1 MKPLK
6 LTMRAFGPYAGE
18 TVIDF
23 EKLQGRHLFLICGP
37 TGAGKT
43 TILDAMCYALYG
55 KTSGDRTG
63 EKMRS
68 DYADSS
74 ERTEVIFD
82 FMLGDKTYRA
92 TRSPAQMVDKKRGSG
107 QTLAAMQASLSEL
120 EDGKEI
126 NTLRTGIEEAAG
138 KLIGLNADQFCQ
150 VILLPQG
157 DFRKL
162 LVAKADEREAILKQ
176 LFKTQR
182 FSDFKDRLKDRLDA
196 KVREKMEKQTRE
208 DQILSSSG
216 ATDEK
221 QLSQMVEEA
230 GKELKEAQDIVKSRE
245 KESNEF
251 REVYQKETALMG
263 HFTELEKAL
272 KQDAAL
278 KNEEGRMKEMEA
290 SLSLIRSARELAP
303 YFVQLDGITREGK
316 QEAVK
321 LKTAR
326 ADMETYARL
335 NETLEKR
342 IQELDAMKEKREEE
356 RKTALKMQDLVP
368 KAKLYGAAVQALKNA
383 KNALSRAEE
392 ETKRRQAAAE
402 AARKARDEQ
411 KEKADAV
418 RKSYIDGQA
427 FLLAEGL
434 EDGVPCPVCGAI
446 HHPAPARGGDHVAK
460 AEDVERAQK
469 EYERASAAYDRANDA
484 KEKHSTG
491 AYAKAVSDHAKADAQ
506 MKTLEEI
513 PAAYRDPKYLE
524 AESTRLL
531 TDIRK
536 WEQDK
541 ETAAAQLRKAGADLS
556 ASQAACRNAEERRE
570 ELVKKYRETESVLKE
585 ASDKAGFQSLDECKE
600 WYKKK
605 DTEESVRK
613 TLEQYRAD
621 RKSTEERIKAEE
633 QETAGKERPD
643 MLALNE
649 KSKALQDQLKKASE
663 RAAALKERTET
674 LQKAVSDARAIEKEL
689 EDLRKEE
696 GLIRGLYDLTSGK
709 KTRITL
715 ERYVL
720 GTLLDDV
727 ANAANLRL
735 LSMSRKRYS
744 LHRMTDESGLG
755 KGGLSLEVSDSF
767 TGRSRPANTLS
778 GGETFLASLSLALG
792 LADVVQSRQGG
803 VRLDTMFIDEGF
815 GTLDPD
821 SLNSA
826 MNTLIDLQNTGRMV
840 GIISHVPELEERID
854 ARLRHTRR
862 KRQQSRIRD
871 HRLRK

>member
-1 MKPLK
+1 
-6 LTMRAFGPYAGE
+6 MRAFGPYAGE

-182 FSDFKDRLKDRLDA
+182 FSEFKDRLKDRLDA

-326 ADMETYARL
+326 ADMKTYSKL

-383 KNALSRAEE
+383 QNALSRAEE
-392 ETKRRQAAAE
+392 ETKRLQASAE
-402 AARKARDEQ
+402 AARKAREAQ

-513 PAAYRDPKYLE
+513 PEAYRDPKYLE

-735 LSMSRKRYS
+735 LSMSRRRYS

-755 KGGLSLEVSDSF
+755 KGGLSLEVFDSF

-854 ARLRHTRR
+854 ARLRVTPAE
-862 KRQQSRIRD
+862 KGSKAEFEIID
-871 HRLRK
+871 

>member
-326 ADMETYARL
+326 ADMETYSKL

-392 ETKRRQAAAE
+392 ETKRFQAAAE

-446 HHPAPARGGDHVAK
+446 HHPAPARGGDYVAK

-506 MKTLEEI
+506 MKTLKEI
-513 PAAYRDPKYLE
+513 PEAYRDPKFLE
-524 AESTRLL
+524 MESTRLL
-531 TDIRK
+531 AGIRK
-536 WEQDK
+536 WERDK

-735 LSMSRKRYS
+735 LSMSRRRYS

-854 ARLRHTRR
+854 ARLRITPAE
-862 KRQQSRIRD
+862 KGSKAEFEIID
-871 HRLRK
+871 

>member
-326 ADMETYARL
+326 ADMETYSKL

-368 KAKLYGAAVQALKNA
+368 KAKLYGAAVQVLKNA

-392 ETKRRQAAAE
+392 ETKRLQAAAE

-513 PAAYRDPKYLE
+513 PEAYRDPKYLE

-735 LSMSRKRYS
+735 LSMSRRRYS

-854 ARLRHTRR
+854 ARLRVTPAE
-862 KRQQSRIRD
+862 KGSKAEFEIID
-871 HRLRK
+871 

>member
-1 MKPLK
+1 MPS
-6 LTMRAFGPYAGE
+6 GE

-182 FSDFKDRLKDRLDA
+182 FSEFKDRLKDRLDA

-208 DQILSSSG
+208 DQILSTAG
-216 ATDEK
+216 AADEK
-221 QLSQMVEEA
+221 QLASIVEEA
-230 GKELKEAQDIVKSRE
+230 EKSLQEAVETTRKQE

-263 HFTELEKAL
+263 HFTELDKAL

-303 YFVQLDGITREGK
+303 YFDQLDGITREGR
-316 QEAVK
+316 QEAQK
-321 LKTAR
+321 LKTAK

-383 KNALSRAEE
+383 QNALSRAEE
-392 ETKRRQAAAE
+392 ETKRLQASAE
-402 AARKARDEQ
+402 AARKARDAQ

-446 HHPAPARGGDHVAK
+446 HHPAPARGGDYVAK

-513 PAAYRDPKYLE
+513 PEAYRDPKYLE

-735 LSMSRKRYS
+735 LSMSRRRYS

-854 ARLRHTRR
+854 ARLRITPAE
-862 KRQQSRIRD
+862 KGSKAEFEIID
-871 HRLRK
+871 

>member
-182 FSDFKDRLKDRLDA
+182 FSEFKDRLKDRLDA

-326 ADMETYARL
+326 ADMETYSKL

-392 ETKRRQAAAE
+392 ETKRLQAAAE

-418 RKSYIDGQA
+418 RKSYIEGQA

-446 HHPAPARGGDHVAK
+446 HHPAPARGGDNVAK

-469 EYERASAAYDRANDA
+469 EYERASAAYDRANDT

-491 AYAKAVSDHAKADAQ
+491 AYAKAMSDHAKADAQ

-513 PAAYRDPKYLE
+513 PEAYRDPKYLE

-570 ELVKKYRETESVLKE
+570 ELVKKYRETESVLKG
-585 ASDKAGFQSLDECKE
+585 ASDKAGFKSLDECKE

-633 QETAGKERPD
+633 QATAGKERPD
-643 MLALNE
+643 MQALNE

-735 LSMSRKRYS
+735 LSMSRRRYS

-854 ARLRHTRR
+854 ARLRVTPAE
-862 KRQQSRIRD
+862 KGSKAEFEIID
-871 HRLRK
+871 

>member
-1 MKPLK
+1 
-6 LTMRAFGPYAGE
+6 
-18 TVIDF
+18 
-23 EKLQGRHLFLICGP
+23 
-37 TGAGKT
+37 
-43 TILDAMCYALYG
+43 
-55 KTSGDRTG
+55 
-63 EKMRS
+63 
-68 DYADSS
+68 
-74 ERTEVIFD
+74 
-82 FMLGDKTYRA
+82 
-92 TRSPAQMVDKKRGSG
+92 
-107 QTLAAMQASLSEL
+107 
-120 EDGKEI
+120 
-126 NTLRTGIEEAAG
+126 
-138 KLIGLNADQFCQ
+138 
-150 VILLPQG
+150 
-157 DFRKL
+157 
-162 LVAKADEREAILKQ
+162 
-176 LFKTQR
+176 
-182 FSDFKDRLKDRLDA
+182 
-196 KVREKMEKQTRE
+196 
-208 DQILSSSG
+208 
-216 ATDEK
+216 
-221 QLSQMVEEA
+221 
-230 GKELKEAQDIVKSRE
+230 
-245 KESNEF
+245 
-251 REVYQKETALMG
+251 MG
-263 HFTELEKAL
+263 HFTELDKAL

-303 YFVQLDGITREGK
+303 YFDQLDGITREGR
-316 QEAVK
+316 QEAQK
-321 LKTAR
+321 LKTAK
-326 ADMETYARL
+326 ADMETYTRL

-383 KNALSRAEE
+383 QNALSRAEE
-392 ETKRRQAAAE
+392 ETKRLQASAE
-402 AARKARDEQ
+402 AARKARDAQ

-446 HHPAPARGGDHVAK
+446 HHPAPARGGDYVAK

-513 PAAYRDPKYLE
+513 PEAYRDPKFLE
-524 AESTRLL
+524 MESTRLL

-735 LSMSRKRYS
+735 LSMSRRRYS

-854 ARLRHTRR
+854 ARLRVTPAE
-862 KRQQSRIRD
+862 KGSKAEFEIID
-871 HRLRK
+871 

>member
-182 FSDFKDRLKDRLDA
+182 FSEFKDRLKDRLDA

-326 ADMETYARL
+326 ADMETYSKL

-392 ETKRRQAAAE
+392 ETKRLQAAAE

-446 HHPAPARGGDHVAK
+446 HHPAPARGGDNVAK

-491 AYAKAVSDHAKADAQ
+491 AYAKAMSDHAKADAQ

-513 PAAYRDPKYLE
+513 PEAYRDPKYLE

-633 QETAGKERPD
+633 QATAGKERPD
-643 MLALNE
+643 MQALNE

-735 LSMSRKRYS
+735 LSMSRRRYS

-854 ARLRHTRR
+854 ARLRVTPAE
-862 KRQQSRIRD
+862 KGSKAEFEIID
-871 HRLRK
+871 

>member
-1 MKPLK
+1 
-6 LTMRAFGPYAGE
+6 
-18 TVIDF
+18 
-23 EKLQGRHLFLICGP
+23 
-37 TGAGKT
+37 
-43 TILDAMCYALYG
+43 MCYALYG

-182 FSDFKDRLKDRLDA
+182 FSEFKDRLKDRLDA

-208 DQILSSSG
+208 DQILSTAG
-216 ATDEK
+216 AADEK
-221 QLSQMVEEA
+221 QLASIVEEA
-230 GKELKEAQDIVKSRE
+230 EKSLQEAVETTRKQE

-263 HFTELEKAL
+263 HFTELDKAL

-303 YFVQLDGITREGK
+303 YFDQLDGITREGR
-316 QEAVK
+316 QEAQK
-321 LKTAR
+321 LKTAK

-383 KNALSRAEE
+383 QNALSRAEE
-392 ETKRRQAAAE
+392 ETKRLQASAE
-402 AARKARDEQ
+402 AARKARDAQ

-446 HHPAPARGGDHVAK
+446 HHPAPARGGDYVAK

-491 AYAKAVSDHAKADAQ
+491 AYAKAMSDHAKADAQ

-513 PAAYRDPKYLE
+513 PEAYRDPKYLE

-570 ELVKKYRETESVLKE
+570 ELVKKYREIESVLKE

-735 LSMSRKRYS
+735 LSMSRRRYS

-854 ARLRHTRR
+854 ARLRVTPAE
-862 KRQQSRIRD
+862 KGSKAEFEIID
-871 HRLRK
+871 

>member
-1 MKPLK
+1 
-6 LTMRAFGPYAGE
+6 MRAFGPYAGE

-107 QTLAAMQASLSEL
+107 QTLAAMQASLSEM

-182 FSDFKDRLKDRLDA
+182 FSEFKDRLKDRLDA

-208 DQILSSSG
+208 DQILSTAG
-216 ATDEK
+216 AADEK
-221 QLSQMVEEA
+221 QLASIAEEA
-230 GKELKEAQDIVKSRE
+230 EKSLQEAVETTRKQE

-263 HFTELEKAL
+263 HFTELDKAL

-303 YFVQLDGITREGK
+303 YFDQLDGITREGR
-316 QEAVK
+316 QEAQK
-321 LKTAR
+321 LKTAK

-392 ETKRRQAAAE
+392 ETKRLQAAAE

-418 RKSYIDGQA
+418 RKSYIEGQA
-427 FLLAEGL
+427 FLLAEEL

-446 HHPAPARGGDHVAK
+446 HHPAPARGGDNVAK

-513 PAAYRDPKYLE
+513 PEAYRDPKYLE

-735 LSMSRKRYS
+735 LSMSRRRYS

-854 ARLRHTRR
+854 ARLRVTPAE
-862 KRQQSRIRD
+862 KGSKAEFEIID
-871 HRLRK
+871 

>member
-1 MKPLK
+1 
-6 LTMRAFGPYAGE
+6 
-18 TVIDF
+18 
-23 EKLQGRHLFLICGP
+23 
-37 TGAGKT
+37 
-43 TILDAMCYALYG
+43 
-55 KTSGDRTG
+55 
-63 EKMRS
+63 MRS

-182 FSDFKDRLKDRLDA
+182 FSEFKDRLKDRLDA

-208 DQILSSSG
+208 DQILSTAG
-216 ATDEK
+216 AADEK
-221 QLSQMVEEA
+221 QLASIVEEA
-230 GKELKEAQDIVKSRE
+230 EKSLQEAVETTRKQE

-263 HFTELEKAL
+263 HFTELDKAL

-303 YFVQLDGITREGK
+303 YFDQLDGITREGR
-316 QEAVK
+316 QEAQK
-321 LKTAR
+321 LKTAK

-383 KNALSRAEE
+383 QNALSRAEE
-392 ETKRRQAAAE
+392 ETKRLQASAE
-402 AARKARDEQ
+402 AARKARDAQ

-513 PAAYRDPKYLE
+513 PEAYRDPKYLE

-735 LSMSRKRYS
+735 LSMSRRRYS

-854 ARLRHTRR
+854 ARLRVTPAE
-862 KRQQSRIRD
+862 KGSKAEFEIID
-871 HRLRK
+871 

>member
-1 MKPLK
+1 
-6 LTMRAFGPYAGE
+6 MRAFGPYAGE

-74 ERTEVIFD
+74 ERTEVVFD

-182 FSDFKDRLKDRLDA
+182 FSDFKDRLKDRLEA

-321 LKTAR
+321 LKTAK
-326 ADMETYARL
+326 ADMETYSKL

-383 KNALSRAEE
+383 QNALSRAEE
-392 ETKRRQAAAE
+392 ETKRLQASAE
-402 AARKARDEQ
+402 AARKARDAQ

-446 HHPAPARGGDHVAK
+446 HHPAPARGGDNVAK

-469 EYERASAAYDRANDA
+469 EYERASAAYDRANDT

-491 AYAKAVSDHAKADAQ
+491 AYAKAMSDHAKADAQ

-513 PAAYRDPKYLE
+513 PEAYRDPKYLE

-735 LSMSRKRYS
+735 LSMSRRRYS

-854 ARLRHTRR
+854 ARLRVTPAE
-862 KRQQSRIRD
+862 KGSKAEFEIID
-871 HRLRK
+871 

>member
-1 MKPLK
+1 
-6 LTMRAFGPYAGE
+6 MRAFGPYAGE

-182 FSDFKDRLKDRLDA
+182 FSEFKDRLKDRLDA

-208 DQILSSSG
+208 DQILSTAG
-216 ATDEK
+216 AADEK
-221 QLSQMVEEA
+221 QLASIVEEA
-230 GKELKEAQDIVKSRE
+230 EKSLQEAVETTRKQE

-392 ETKRRQAAAE
+392 ETKRLQAAAE

-513 PAAYRDPKYLE
+513 PEAYRDPKYLE

-735 LSMSRKRYS
+735 LSMSRRRYS

-854 ARLRHTRR
+854 ARLRVTPAE
-862 KRQQSRIRD
+862 KGSKAEFEIID
-871 HRLRK
+871 

>member
-1 MKPLK
+1 
-6 LTMRAFGPYAGE
+6 MRAFGPYAGE

-182 FSDFKDRLKDRLDA
+182 FSEFKDRLKDRLDA

-321 LKTAR
+321 LKTAK
-326 ADMETYARL
+326 ADMETYSKL

-392 ETKRRQAAAE
+392 ETKRLQASAE
-402 AARKARDEQ
+402 AARKARDAQ

-418 RKSYIDGQA
+418 RKSYIEGQA

-484 KEKHSTG
+484 KEKHSTK

-506 MKTLEEI
+506 MKTLKEI
-513 PAAYRDPKYLE
+513 PEAYRDPKFLE
-524 AESTRLL
+524 MESTRLL
-531 TDIRK
+531 ADIRK

-735 LSMSRKRYS
+735 LSMSRRRYS

-854 ARLRHTRR
+854 ARLRVTPAE
-862 KRQQSRIRD
+862 KGSKAEFEIID
-871 HRLRK
+871 

>member
-326 ADMETYARL
+326 ADMETYSKL

-383 KNALSRAEE
+383 QNALSRAEE
-392 ETKRRQAAAE
+392 ETKRLQAAAE
-402 AARKARDEQ
+402 AARKARDAQ

-418 RKSYIDGQA
+418 RKSYIEGQA

-446 HHPAPARGGDHVAK
+446 HHPAPARGGDYVAK

-469 EYERASAAYDRANDA
+469 EYERASAAYDRANDT

-491 AYAKAVSDHAKADAQ
+491 AYAKAMSDHAKADAQ

-513 PAAYRDPKYLE
+513 PEAYRDPKYLE

-633 QETAGKERPD
+633 QATAGKERPD
-643 MLALNE
+643 MQALNE

-735 LSMSRKRYS
+735 LSMSRRRYS

-854 ARLRHTRR
+854 ARLCVTPAE
-862 KRQQSRIRD
+862 KGSKAEFEIID
-871 HRLRK
+871 

>member
-1 MKPLK
+1 
-6 LTMRAFGPYAGE
+6 MRAFGPYAGE

-182 FSDFKDRLKDRLDA
+182 FSEFKDRLKDRLDA

-208 DQILSSSG
+208 DQILSTAG
-216 ATDEK
+216 AADEK
-221 QLSQMVEEA
+221 QLASIVEEA
-230 GKELKEAQDIVKSRE
+230 EKSLQEAVETTRKQE

-263 HFTELEKAL
+263 HFTELDKAL

-303 YFVQLDGITREGK
+303 YFDQLDGITREGR
-316 QEAVK
+316 QEAQK
-321 LKTAR
+321 LKTAK
-326 ADMETYARL
+326 ADMETYTRL

-383 KNALSRAEE
+383 QNALSRAEE
-392 ETKRRQAAAE
+392 ETKRLQASAE
-402 AARKARDEQ
+402 AARKARDAQ

-513 PAAYRDPKYLE
+513 PEAYRDPKYLE

-570 ELVKKYRETESVLKE
+570 ELVKKYRETESVLKG

-633 QETAGKERPD
+633 QATAGKERPD

-735 LSMSRKRYS
+735 LSMSRRRYS

-854 ARLRHTRR
+854 ARLRVTPAE
-862 KRQQSRIRD
+862 KGSKAEFEIID
-871 HRLRK
+871 

>member
-74 ERTEVIFD
+74 ERTEVVFD

-107 QTLAAMQASLSEL
+107 QTLAAMQASLSKL

-326 ADMETYARL
+326 ADMETYSKL

-383 KNALSRAEE
+383 QNALSRAEE
-392 ETKRRQAAAE
+392 ETKRLQASAE
-402 AARKARDEQ
+402 AARKARDAQ

-446 HHPAPARGGDHVAK
+446 HHPAPARGGDYVAK

-513 PAAYRDPKYLE
+513 PEAYRDPKYLE

-735 LSMSRKRYS
+735 LSMSRRRYS

-854 ARLRHTRR
+854 ARLRVTPAE
-862 KRQQSRIRD
+862 KGSKAEFEIID
-871 HRLRK
+871 

>member
-1 MKPLK
+1 
-6 LTMRAFGPYAGE
+6 MRAFGPYAGE

-182 FSDFKDRLKDRLDA
+182 FSEFKDRLKDRLDA

-208 DQILSSSG
+208 DQILSTAG
-216 ATDEK
+216 AADEK
-221 QLSQMVEEA
+221 QLASIVEEA
-230 GKELKEAQDIVKSRE
+230 EKSLQEAVEMTRKQE

-263 HFTELEKAL
+263 HFTELDKAL

-303 YFVQLDGITREGK
+303 YFDQLDGITREGR
-316 QEAVK
+316 QEAQK
-321 LKTAR
+321 LKTAK

-342 IQELDAMKEKREEE
+342 IQELGAMKEKREEE

-383 KNALSRAEE
+383 QNALFRAEE
-392 ETKRRQAAAE
+392 ETKRLQASAE
-402 AARKARDEQ
+402 AARKARDAQ

-427 FLLAEGL
+427 FLLAERL

-446 HHPAPARGGDHVAK
+446 HHPAPARGGDNVAK

-469 EYERASAAYDRANDA
+469 EYERASAAYDRANDT

-491 AYAKAVSDHAKADAQ
+491 AYAKAMSDHAKADAQ

-513 PAAYRDPKYLE
+513 PEAYGDPKFLE
-524 AESTRLL
+524 MESTRLL

-735 LSMSRKRYS
+735 LSMSRRRYS

-854 ARLRHTRR
+854 ARLRVTPAE
-862 KRQQSRIRD
+862 KGSKAEFEIID
-871 HRLRK
+871 

>member
-290 SLSLIRSARELAP
+290 SLSMIRSARELAP
-303 YFVQLDGITREGK
+303 YFVHLDGITREGK
-316 QEAVK
+316 QEAVR

-326 ADMETYARL
+326 ADMETYSKL
-335 NETLEKR
+335 NETLKKR

-392 ETKRRQAAAE
+392 ETKRLQAAAE

-418 RKSYIDGQA
+418 RKSYIEGQA

-446 HHPAPARGGDHVAK
+446 HHPAPARGGDNVAK

-469 EYERASAAYDRANDA
+469 EYERASAAYDRANDT

-491 AYAKAVSDHAKADAQ
+491 AYAKAMSDHAKADAQ

-513 PAAYRDPKYLE
+513 PEAYRDPKYLE

-735 LSMSRKRYS
+735 LSMSRRRYS

-826 MNTLIDLQNTGRMV
+826 MNTLIDLQNTGRMA

-854 ARLRHTRR
+854 ARLRVTPAE
-862 KRQQSRIRD
+862 KGSKAEFEIID
-871 HRLRK
+871 

>member
-1 MKPLK
+1 
-6 LTMRAFGPYAGE
+6 MRAFGPYAGE

-182 FSDFKDRLKDRLDA
+182 FSEFKDRLKDRLDA

-208 DQILSSSG
+208 DQILSTAG
-216 ATDEK
+216 AADEK
-221 QLSQMVEEA
+221 QLASIVEEA
-230 GKELKEAQDIVKSRE
+230 EKSLQEAVETTRKQE

-263 HFTELEKAL
+263 HFTELDKAL

-303 YFVQLDGITREGK
+303 YFDQLDGITREGG
-316 QEAVK
+316 QEAQK
-321 LKTAR
+321 LKTAK
-326 ADMETYARL
+326 ADMETYTRL

-383 KNALSRAEE
+383 QNALSRAEE
-392 ETKRRQAAAE
+392 ETKRLQASAE
-402 AARKARDEQ
+402 AARKARDAQ

-446 HHPAPARGGDHVAK
+446 HHPAPARGGDYVAK

-513 PAAYRDPKYLE
+513 PEAYRDPKFLE
-524 AESTRLL
+524 MESTRLL

-613 TLEQYRAD
+613 ALEQYRAD

-735 LSMSRKRYS
+735 LSMSRRRYS

-854 ARLRHTRR
+854 ARLRVTPAE
-862 KRQQSRIRD
+862 KGSKAEFEIID
-871 HRLRK
+871 

>member
-1 MKPLK
+1 
-6 LTMRAFGPYAGE
+6 
-18 TVIDF
+18 
-23 EKLQGRHLFLICGP
+23 
-37 TGAGKT
+37 
-43 TILDAMCYALYG
+43 
-55 KTSGDRTG
+55 
-63 EKMRS
+63 
-68 DYADSS
+68 
-74 ERTEVIFD
+74 
-82 FMLGDKTYRA
+82 
-92 TRSPAQMVDKKRGSG
+92 
-107 QTLAAMQASLSEL
+107 
-120 EDGKEI
+120 
-126 NTLRTGIEEAAG
+126 
-138 KLIGLNADQFCQ
+138 
-150 VILLPQG
+150 
-157 DFRKL
+157 
-162 LVAKADEREAILKQ
+162 
-176 LFKTQR
+176 
-182 FSDFKDRLKDRLDA
+182 
-196 KVREKMEKQTRE
+196 
-208 DQILSSSG
+208 
-216 ATDEK
+216 
-221 QLSQMVEEA
+221 
-230 GKELKEAQDIVKSRE
+230 
-245 KESNEF
+245 
-251 REVYQKETALMG
+251 
-263 HFTELEKAL
+263 
-272 KQDAAL
+272 
-278 KNEEGRMKEMEA
+278 MKEMEA

-392 ETKRRQAAAE
+392 ETKRLQAAAE

-418 RKSYIDGQA
+418 RKSYIEGQA

-446 HHPAPARGGDHVAK
+446 HHPAPARGGDNVAK

-491 AYAKAVSDHAKADAQ
+491 AYAKAMSDHAKADAQ

-513 PAAYRDPKYLE
+513 PEAYRDPKFLE
-524 AESTRLL
+524 MESTRLL

-735 LSMSRKRYS
+735 LSMSRRRYS

-854 ARLRHTRR
+854 ARLRITPAE
-862 KRQQSRIRD
+862 KGSKAEFEIID
-871 HRLRK
+871 

>member
-1 MKPLK
+1 
-6 LTMRAFGPYAGE
+6 MRAFGPYAGE

-182 FSDFKDRLKDRLDA
+182 FSEFKDRLKDRLDA

-208 DQILSSSG
+208 DQILSTAG
-216 ATDEK
+216 AADEK
-221 QLSQMVEEA
+221 QLASIVEEA
-230 GKELKEAQDIVKSRE
+230 EKSLQEAVETTRKQE

-263 HFTELEKAL
+263 HFTELDKAL

-303 YFVQLDGITREGK
+303 YFDQLDGITREGR
-316 QEAVK
+316 QEAQK
-321 LKTAR
+321 LKTAK
-326 ADMETYARL
+326 ADMETYTRL

-383 KNALSRAEE
+383 QNALSRAEE
-392 ETKRRQAAAE
+392 ETKRLQASAE
-402 AARKARDEQ
+402 AARKARDAQ

-469 EYERASAAYDRANDA
+469 EYERASAAYDRVNDT

-491 AYAKAVSDHAKADAQ
+491 AYAKAMSDHAKADAQ

-513 PAAYRDPKYLE
+513 PEAYRDPKYLE

-633 QETAGKERPD
+633 QATAGKERPD
-643 MLALNE
+643 MQALNE

-735 LSMSRKRYS
+735 LSMSRRRYS

-854 ARLRHTRR
+854 ARLRVTPAE
-862 KRQQSRIRD
+862 KGSKAEFEIID
-871 HRLRK
+871 

>member
-1 MKPLK
+1 
-6 LTMRAFGPYAGE
+6 
-18 TVIDF
+18 
-23 EKLQGRHLFLICGP
+23 
-37 TGAGKT
+37 
-43 TILDAMCYALYG
+43 
-55 KTSGDRTG
+55 
-63 EKMRS
+63 
-68 DYADSS
+68 
-74 ERTEVIFD
+74 
-82 FMLGDKTYRA
+82 
-92 TRSPAQMVDKKRGSG
+92 
-107 QTLAAMQASLSEL
+107 
-120 EDGKEI
+120 
-126 NTLRTGIEEAAG
+126 
-138 KLIGLNADQFCQ
+138 
-150 VILLPQG
+150 
-157 DFRKL
+157 
-162 LVAKADEREAILKQ
+162 
-176 LFKTQR
+176 
-182 FSDFKDRLKDRLDA
+182 
-196 KVREKMEKQTRE
+196 
-208 DQILSSSG
+208 
-216 ATDEK
+216 
-221 QLSQMVEEA
+221 
-230 GKELKEAQDIVKSRE
+230 
-245 KESNEF
+245 
-251 REVYQKETALMG
+251 
-263 HFTELEKAL
+263 
-272 KQDAAL
+272 
-278 KNEEGRMKEMEA
+278 MKEMEA

-303 YFVQLDGITREGK
+303 YFDQLDGITREGR
-316 QEAVK
+316 QEAQK
-321 LKTAR
+321 LKTAK

-383 KNALSRAEE
+383 QNALSRAEE
-392 ETKRRQAAAE
+392 ETKRLQASAE
-402 AARKARDEQ
+402 AARKARDAQ

-446 HHPAPARGGDHVAK
+446 HHPAPARGGDYVAK

-513 PAAYRDPKYLE
+513 PEAYRDPKFLE
-524 AESTRLL
+524 MESTRLL

-735 LSMSRKRYS
+735 LSMSRRRYS

-854 ARLRHTRR
+854 ARLRVTPAE
-862 KRQQSRIRD
+862 KGSKAEFEIID
-871 HRLRK
+871 

>member
-1 MKPLK
+1 
-6 LTMRAFGPYAGE
+6 MRAFGPYAGE

-107 QTLAAMQASLSEL
+107 QTLAAMQASLSEM

-182 FSDFKDRLKDRLDA
+182 FSEFKDRLKDRLDA

-326 ADMETYARL
+326 ADMETYSKL
-335 NETLEKR
+335 KETLEKR

-392 ETKRRQAAAE
+392 ETKRLQAAAE

-469 EYERASAAYDRANDA
+469 EYERTSAAYDRANDT

-491 AYAKAVSDHAKADAQ
+491 AYAKAMSDHAKADAQ

-513 PAAYRDPKYLE
+513 PEAYRDPKYLE

-556 ASQAACRNAEERRE
+556 ASQATCRNAEERRE

-735 LSMSRKRYS
+735 LSMSRRRYS

-854 ARLRHTRR
+854 ARLRVTPAE
-862 KRQQSRIRD
+862 KGSKAEFEIID
-871 HRLRK
+871 

>member
-74 ERTEVIFD
+74 ERTEVVFD

-107 QTLAAMQASLSEL
+107 QTLAAMQASLSKL

-326 ADMETYARL
+326 ADMETYSKL

-368 KAKLYGAAVQALKNA
+368 KAKLYGAAVQVLKNA

-392 ETKRRQAAAE
+392 ETKRLQAAAE

-446 HHPAPARGGDHVAK
+446 HHPAPARGGDNVAK

-491 AYAKAVSDHAKADAQ
+491 AYAKAMSDHAKADAQ

-513 PAAYRDPKYLE
+513 PEAYRDPKFLE
-524 AESTRLL
+524 MESTRLL
-531 TDIRK
+531 ADIRK

-633 QETAGKERPD
+633 QATAGKERPD

-735 LSMSRKRYS
+735 LSMSRRRYS

-854 ARLRHTRR
+854 ARLRVTPAE
-862 KRQQSRIRD
+862 KGSKAEFEIIN
-871 HRLRK
+871 

>member
-1 MKPLK
+1 
-6 LTMRAFGPYAGE
+6 MRAFGPYAGE

-208 DQILSSSG
+208 DQILSTAG

-263 HFTELEKAL
+263 HFTELDKAL

-278 KNEEGRMKEMEA
+278 KNEEGCMKEMEA

-321 LKTAR
+321 LKTAK
-326 ADMETYARL
+326 ADMETYSKL

-368 KAKLYGAAVQALKNA
+368 KATLYGAAVQALKNT

-392 ETKRRQAAAE
+392 ETKRLQAAAE

-418 RKSYIDGQA
+418 RKSYIEGQA

-446 HHPAPARGGDHVAK
+446 HHPAPARGGDNVAK

-513 PAAYRDPKYLE
+513 PEAYRDPKFLE
-524 AESTRLL
+524 MESTRLL

-633 QETAGKERPD
+633 QATAGKERPD

-735 LSMSRKRYS
+735 LSMSRRRYS

-854 ARLRHTRR
+854 ARLRVTPAE
-862 KRQQSRIRD
+862 KGSKAEFEIID
-871 HRLRK
+871 

>member
-74 ERTEVIFD
+74 ERTEVVFD

-326 ADMETYARL
+326 ADMETYSKL

-383 KNALSRAEE
+383 QNALSRAEE
-392 ETKRRQAAAE
+392 ETKRLQASAE
-402 AARKARDEQ
+402 AARKARDAQ

-513 PAAYRDPKYLE
+513 PEAYRDPKFLE
-524 AESTRLL
+524 MESTRLL
-531 TDIRK
+531 AGIRK
-536 WEQDK
+536 WERDK
-541 ETAAAQLRKAGADLS
+541 ETAAVQLRKAGADLS

-633 QETAGKERPD
+633 QATAGKERPE
-643 MLALNE
+643 MQALNE

-735 LSMSRKRYS
+735 LSMSRRRYS

-755 KGGLSLEVSDSF
+755 KGGLSLEVFDSF

-854 ARLRHTRR
+854 ARLRVTPAE
-862 KRQQSRIRD
+862 KGSKAEFEIID
-871 HRLRK
+871 

>member
-74 ERTEVIFD
+74 ERTEVVFD

-326 ADMETYARL
+326 ADMETYSKL

-392 ETKRRQAAAE
+392 ETKRLQAAAE

-418 RKSYIDGQA
+418 RKSYIEGQA

-446 HHPAPARGGDHVAK
+446 HHPAPARGGDYVAK

-513 PAAYRDPKYLE
+513 PEAYRDPKFLE
-524 AESTRLL
+524 MESTRLL

-735 LSMSRKRYS
+735 LSMSRRRYS

-854 ARLRHTRR
+854 ARLRVTPAE
-862 KRQQSRIRD
+862 KGSKAEFEIID
-871 HRLRK
+871 

>member
-1 MKPLK
+1 
-6 LTMRAFGPYAGE
+6 MRAFGPYAGE

-513 PAAYRDPKYLE
+513 PEAYRDPKYLE

-854 ARLRHTRR
+854 ARLRVTPAE
-862 KRQQSRIRD
+862 KGSKAEFEIID
-871 HRLRK
+871 

>member
-1 MKPLK
+1 
-6 LTMRAFGPYAGE
+6 MRAFGPYAGE

-182 FSDFKDRLKDRLDA
+182 FSEFKDRLKDRLDA

-208 DQILSSSG
+208 DQILSTAG
-216 ATDEK
+216 AADEK
-221 QLSQMVEEA
+221 QLASIVEEA
-230 GKELKEAQDIVKSRE
+230 EKSLQEAVETTRKQE

-263 HFTELEKAL
+263 HFTELDKAL

-303 YFVQLDGITREGK
+303 YFDQLDGITREGR
-316 QEAVK
+316 QEAQK
-321 LKTAR
+321 LKTAK
-326 ADMETYARL
+326 ADMETYTRL

-383 KNALSRAEE
+383 QNALSRAEE
-392 ETKRRQAAAE
+392 EMKRLQASAE
-402 AARKARDEQ
+402 AARKARDAQ

-513 PAAYRDPKYLE
+513 PEAYRDPKYLE

-633 QETAGKERPD
+633 QATAGKERPD

-735 LSMSRKRYS
+735 LSMSRRRYS

-854 ARLRHTRR
+854 ARLRVTPAE
-862 KRQQSRIRD
+862 KGSKAEFEIID
-871 HRLRK
+871 

>member
-92 TRSPAQMVDKKRGSG
+92 ARSPAQMVDKKRGSG

-383 KNALSRAEE
+383 QNALSRAEE
-392 ETKRRQAAAE
+392 ETKRLQAAAE

-418 RKSYIDGQA
+418 RKSYIEGQA
-427 FLLAEGL
+427 FLLAEEL

-446 HHPAPARGGDHVAK
+446 HHPAPARGGDNVAK
-460 AEDVERAQK
+460 AEDVKRAQK

-513 PAAYRDPKYLE
+513 PEAYRDPKYLE

-735 LSMSRKRYS
+735 LSMSRRRYS

-854 ARLRHTRR
+854 ARLRVTPAE
-862 KRQQSRIRD
+862 KGSKAEFEIID
-871 HRLRK
+871 

>member
-326 ADMETYARL
+326 ADMETYSKL

-392 ETKRRQAAAE
+392 ETKRLQAAAE

-418 RKSYIDGQA
+418 RKSYIEGQA
-427 FLLAEGL
+427 FLLAKGL
-434 EDGVPCPVCGAI
+434 KDGVPCPVCGAI

-469 EYERASAAYDRANDA
+469 EYERASAAYDRANDT

-491 AYAKAVSDHAKADAQ
+491 AYAKAMSDHAKADAQ

-513 PAAYRDPKYLE
+513 PEAYRDPKYLE

-735 LSMSRKRYS
+735 LSMSRRRYS

-854 ARLRHTRR
+854 ARLRVTPAE
-862 KRQQSRIRD
+862 KGSKAEFEIID
-871 HRLRK
+871 

>member
-469 EYERASAAYDRANDA
+469 KYERASAAYDRANDA

-491 AYAKAVSDHAKADAQ
+491 AYAKAMSDHAKADAQ

-513 PAAYRDPKYLE
+513 PEAYRDPKYLE

-556 ASQAACRNAEERRE
+556 ASQATCRNAEERRE

-633 QETAGKERPD
+633 QATAGKERPD

-674 LQKAVSDARAIEKEL
+674 LQKAVSDARAIEKAL
-689 EDLRKEE
+689 EYLRKEE

-735 LSMSRKRYS
+735 LSMSRRRYS

-854 ARLRHTRR
+854 ARLRVTPAE
-862 KRQQSRIRD
+862 KGSKAEFEIID
-871 HRLRK
+871 

>member
-1 MKPLK
+1 
-6 LTMRAFGPYAGE
+6 MRAFGPYAGE

-182 FSDFKDRLKDRLDA
+182 FSEFKDRLKDRLDA

-208 DQILSSSG
+208 DQILSTAG
-216 ATDEK
+216 AADEK
-221 QLSQMVEEA
+221 QLASIVEEA
-230 GKELKEAQDIVKSRE
+230 EKSLQEAVETTRKQE

-263 HFTELEKAL
+263 HFTELDKAL

-290 SLSLIRSARELAP
+290 SLSLIRSGRELAP
-303 YFVQLDGITREGK
+303 YFDQLDGITREGR
-316 QEAVK
+316 QEAQK
-321 LKTAR
+321 LKTAK
-326 ADMETYARL
+326 ADMETYTRL

-383 KNALSRAEE
+383 QNALSRAEE
-392 ETKRRQAAAE
+392 ETKRLQASAE
-402 AARKARDEQ
+402 AARKARDAQ

-446 HHPAPARGGDHVAK
+446 HHPAPARGGDYVAK

-513 PAAYRDPKYLE
+513 PEAYRDPKFLE
-524 AESTRLL
+524 MESTRLL
-531 TDIRK
+531 AGIRK
-536 WEQDK
+536 WERDK

-585 ASDKAGFQSLDECKE
+585 ASDKAGFKSLDECKE

-735 LSMSRKRYS
+735 LSMSRRRYS

-854 ARLRHTRR
+854 ARLRITPAE
-862 KRQQSRIRD
+862 KGSKAEFEIID
-871 HRLRK
+871 

>member
-321 LKTAR
+321 LKTAK
-326 ADMETYARL
+326 ADMETYSKL

-392 ETKRRQAAAE
+392 ETKRLQASAE

-418 RKSYIDGQA
+418 RKSYIEGQA

-446 HHPAPARGGDHVAK
+446 HHPAPARGGDNVAK

-469 EYERASAAYDRANDA
+469 EYERASAAYDRANDT

-491 AYAKAVSDHAKADAQ
+491 AYAKAMSDHAKADAQ

-513 PAAYRDPKYLE
+513 PEAYRDPKYLE

-633 QETAGKERPD
+633 QATAGKERPD
-643 MLALNE
+643 MQALNE

-735 LSMSRKRYS
+735 LSMSRRRYS

-854 ARLRHTRR
+854 ARLRVTPAE
-862 KRQQSRIRD
+862 KGSKAEFEIID
-871 HRLRK
+871 

>member
-107 QTLAAMQASLSEL
+107 QTMAAMQASLSEL

-326 ADMETYARL
+326 ADMETYSKL

-392 ETKRRQAAAE
+392 ETKRLQAAAE

-418 RKSYIDGQA
+418 RKSYIEGHA

-446 HHPAPARGGDHVAK
+446 HHPAPARGGDNVAK

-513 PAAYRDPKYLE
+513 PEAYRDPKYLE

-735 LSMSRKRYS
+735 LSMSRRRYS

-854 ARLRHTRR
+854 ARLRVTPAE
-862 KRQQSRIRD
+862 KGSKAEFEIID
-871 HRLRK
+871 

>member
-92 TRSPAQMVDKKRGSG
+92 ARSPAQMVDKKRGSG
-107 QTLAAMQASLSEL
+107 QTMAAMQASLSEL

-326 ADMETYARL
+326 ADMETYSKL

-392 ETKRRQAAAE
+392 ETKRLQAAAE

-418 RKSYIDGQA
+418 RKSYIEGQA

-469 EYERASAAYDRANDA
+469 EYERASAAYDRANDT

-491 AYAKAVSDHAKADAQ
+491 AYAKAMSDHAKADAQ

-513 PAAYRDPKYLE
+513 PEAYRDPKYLE

-633 QETAGKERPD
+633 QATAGKERPD
-643 MLALNE
+643 MQALNE

-735 LSMSRKRYS
+735 LSMSRRRYS

-854 ARLRHTRR
+854 ARLRVTPAE
-862 KRQQSRIRD
+862 KGSKAEFEIID
-871 HRLRK
+871 

>member
-1 MKPLK
+1 
-6 LTMRAFGPYAGE
+6 MRAFGPYAGE

-182 FSDFKDRLKDRLDA
+182 FSEFKDSLKDRLDA

-208 DQILSSSG
+208 DQILSTAG
-216 ATDEK
+216 AADEK
-221 QLSQMVEEA
+221 QLASIVEEA
-230 GKELKEAQDIVKSRE
+230 EKSLQEAVETTRKQE

-263 HFTELEKAL
+263 HFTELDKAL

-303 YFVQLDGITREGK
+303 YFDQLDGITREGR
-316 QEAVK
+316 QEAQK
-321 LKTAR
+321 LKTAK

-368 KAKLYGAAVQALKNA
+368 KAKLYGAAVQALKNV

-392 ETKRRQAAAE
+392 ETKRLQTSAE
-402 AARKARDEQ
+402 AARKARDAQ

-446 HHPAPARGGDHVAK
+446 HHPAPARGGDYVAK

-513 PAAYRDPKYLE
+513 PEAYRDPKYLE

-735 LSMSRKRYS
+735 LSMSRRRYS

-767 TGRSRPANTLS
+767 TGSSRPANTLS

-854 ARLRHTRR
+854 ARLRVTPAE
-862 KRQQSRIRD
+862 KGSKAEFEIID
-871 HRLRK
+871 